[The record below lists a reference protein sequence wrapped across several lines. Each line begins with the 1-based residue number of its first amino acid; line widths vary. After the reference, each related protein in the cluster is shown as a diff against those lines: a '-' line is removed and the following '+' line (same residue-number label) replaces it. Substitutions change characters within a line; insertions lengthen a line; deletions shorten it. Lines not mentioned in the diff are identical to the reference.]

1 MLISLPK
8 ATELS
13 LAGGVPLPIR
23 HGAPAA
29 LSVPLH
35 PHLWGHLRPDHR
47 LAAGDLRQP
56 GGRAGLDGGQQPH
69 FRPGGG
75 RDDLRVVPALPALR
89 LYHHPAQPHRP
100 GPCPQRGAA
109 LLSSRRHP
117 RQLAKLNRPRLRF

>member
-1 MLISLPK
+1 MLISWPK

-23 HGAPAA
+23 HGAPAG

-56 GGRAGLDGGQQPH
+56 GSRAGPNGGEQPH

-75 RDDLRVVPALPALR
+75 RHDLRVVAALLALR
-89 LYHHPAQPHRP
+89 LHHHPAEPHRP
-100 GPCPQRGAA
+100 GPRPQRGAA
-109 LLSSRRHP
+109 LLISCGPLSS
-117 RQLAKLNRPRLRF
+117 LTS